1 MKVSYIFMSKP
12 RILMFGWEF
21 PPFNS
26 GGLGVACQG
35 LTKSLSE
42 RGFHVTFVM
51 PRRLSVSTPHARM
64 IFAESSDIKFRTVD
78 SVLEPYMTSK
88 TYLRDHSIPG
98 ETIYGRDLFEEV
110 ERYKMMGAQIAREE
124 KNFDII
130 YAHDWLS
137 FGAGVEAKY
146 ATGKP
151 LIVHVHATEFD
162 RCGGPNVN
170 SHVYAVEK
178 WGMQEADRVIAVSEL
193 TKQIIVNQYGIP
205 ASKVRVVHNGIDDST
220 APAGSTGWKRLR
232 SLKAAGFKIVL
243 FLGRITIQKGP
254 DYFIR
259 AAQRVLERNP
269 QVMFVVSGSGD
280 MEENMMK
287 LAADLGISQNV
298 LFTGFLSGADR
309 HEMYT
314 SADLFVMPSISE
326 PFGITPLEAMKLGTP
341 VLISKQSGVSEIV
354 QHALKIDF
362 WDVDEMANKIMSVVG
377 YPGLKETLAEFA
389 KDEADRITWAQAAQK
404 VDGIV
409 RELVR

>member
-1 MKVSYIFMSKP
+1 MKP

-42 RGFHVTFVM
+42 RGFKVTFVM
-51 PRRLSVSTPHARM
+51 PRRLAVSTPHARM
-64 IFAESSDIKFRTVD
+64 IFAESSDIKFRTVN

-88 TYLRDHSIPG
+88 SYLRDHSIPK

-110 ERYKMMGAQIAREE
+110 ERYKMMGAEIALEE
-124 KNFDII
+124 DFDII

-170 SHVYAVEK
+170 KHVYAVEK
-178 WGMQEADRVIAVSEL
+178 WGMEEADRVIAVSEL
-193 TKQIIVNQYGIP
+193 TRQIIIKEYGINP
-205 ASKVRVVHNGIDDST
+205 DKVRVVHNGIDEST
-220 APAGSTGWKRLR
+220 KPAGTGWNRMR
-232 SLKAAGFKIVL
+232 SLKKSGFKIVL

-254 DYFIR
+254 DYFVR
-259 AAQRVLERNP
+259 AAARVLERNP
-269 QVMFVVSGSGD
+269 KVMFVVAGSGD
-280 MEENMMK
+280 MEESMMK
-287 LAADLGISQNV
+287 LAAQLNISQNV
-298 LFTGFLSGADR
+298 LFTGFLSGGDR
-309 HEMYT
+309 HEMYA
-314 SADLFVMPSISE
+314 SSDLFVMPSISE

-354 QHALKIDF
+354 QHAMKIDF
-362 WDVDEMANKIMSVVG
+362 WDVDEMANKILAVVG
-377 YPGLKETLAEFA
+377 YPGLKETLSDYARE
-389 KDEADRITWAQAAQK
+389 EADRITWADAAKK
-404 VDGIV
+404 VDSIV
-409 RELVR
+409 RELVY

>member
-1 MKVSYIFMSKP
+1 MKP

-42 RGFHVTFVM
+42 RGFKVTFVM
-51 PRRLSVSTPHARM
+51 PRKLAVSTPHARM
-64 IFAESSDIKFRTVD
+64 IFAESSDVKFRTVD

-88 TYLRDHSIPG
+88 SYLRERTEAG
-98 ETIYGRDLFEEV
+98 TTIYGRDLFEEV
-110 ERYKMMGAQIAREE
+110 ERYKMMGAEIAKEE
-124 KNFDII
+124 DFDII

-170 SHVYAVEK
+170 QHVYNVEK
-178 WGMQEADRVIAVSEL
+178 WGMMEADRVIAVSEL
-193 TKQIIVNQYGIP
+193 TRQIIIKEYGISP
-205 ASKVRVVHNGIDDST
+205 DKVRVVHNGIDDST
-220 APAGSTGWKRLR
+220 KPSGAGWKRMR
-232 SLKAAGFKIVL
+232 SLKQSGYKIVL

-254 DYFIR
+254 DYFVR
-259 AAQRVLERNP
+259 AAKRVLERNP
-269 QVMFVVSGSGD
+269 KVMFVVSGSGD
-280 MEENMMK
+280 MEESMMK
-287 LAADLGISQNV
+287 LAADLQISQNV
-298 LFTGFLSGADR
+298 LFTGFLSGGDR

-314 SADLFVMPSISE
+314 SSDLFVMPSISE

-354 QHALKIDF
+354 QHAMKIDF
-362 WDVDEMANKIMSVVG
+362 WDVDEMANKILAVVG
-377 YPGLKETLAEFA
+377 YPGLKETLSDYARE
-389 KDEADRITWAQAAQK
+389 EADKITWADAAKK

-409 RELVR
+409 RELVH